1 VLSALYN
8 GHVFI
13 WDYQASSMVKS
24 FEVCQLPVRCARFI
38 VRKQW
43 FITASDDMH
52 IRVFN
57 YNTME
62 KARGG
67 LVGGP
72 HRLHRLPPKYL
83 LVIYIYFCLPHTPRQ
98 IQAWEAHTDYI
109 RYLEVHP
116 TLPYV
121 LSASDDMSVKL
132 WDWERQWDCTQVFE
146 GHSNVV

>member
-1 VLSALYN
+1 
-8 GHVFI
+8 
-13 WDYQASSMVKS
+13 
-24 FEVCQLPVRCARFI
+24 
-38 VRKQW
+38 
-43 FITASDDMH
+43 MH

-62 KARGG
+62 K
-67 LVGGP
+67 
-72 HRLHRLPPKYL
+72 
-83 LVIYIYFCLPHTPRQ
+83 

-146 GHSNVV
+146 GHAHYVMM

>member
-1 VLSALYN
+1 
-8 GHVFI
+8 
-13 WDYQASSMVKS
+13 MVKS

-62 KARGG
+62 KARG
-67 LVGGP
+67 
-72 HRLHRLPPKYL
+72 RLPTSTASAPSEIFMSA
-83 LVIYIYFCLPHTPRQ
+83 IYIFCPPHTPRQ

-132 WDWERQWDCTQVFE
+132 WDWERQWDCTQVL
-146 GHSNVV
+146 